1 MTTYTSSAAKM
12 HSGYD
17 IRDEHGKM
25 VAIVHSPQGD
35 TLRGERV
42 AHLMASAP
50 ALLAAAKKALDL
62 LETPPWEPTIPP
74 TPQAQDALHDAIVAA
89 QVAP

>member
-42 AHLMASAP
+42 AHLMAP
-50 ALLAAAKKALDL
+50 AGGIYIKTGATPMIRDFFVTAAGALGLAFLLYCLTL
-62 LETPPWEPTIPP
+62 VTP
-74 TPQAQDALHDAIVAA
+74 
-89 QVAP
+89 